1 MRDGHTE
8 VNAPH
13 AQWWGHKTIL
23 KTTFWV
29 TAGSWDFFLHQFK
42 IITKFLPES
51 LPSSSFGERYT
62 SVNRAEIL
70 YLFQHKILLPQ
81 NL

>member
-29 TAGSWDFFLHQFK
+29 TAGSCDFSLHQFM
-42 IITKFLPES
+42 IITKFLPVAFVFS
-51 LPSSSFGERYT
+51 Y
-62 SVNRAEIL
+62 V
-70 YLFQHKILLPQ
+70 
-81 NL
+81 